1 MRIVKTINPLA
12 AIEFLPLYVELPGF
26 DRKTLAENLFTQLT
40 EKPNETLVLAL
51 INDINSI
58 VGMVVA
64 YIRED
69 DKDVRIWQA
78 ASVPGVDKKW
88 SEIMLCMVIAWTKS
102 MGKNKITAE
111 TTRHSRLWER
121 RWGFKAVNN
130 CEVMMEVQ

>member
-78 ASVPGVDKKW
+78 STLPSVERKW
-88 SEIMLCMVIAWTKS
+88 PDIMLGMVIGWAK
-102 MGKNKITAE
+102 GKGQHRVTAD
-111 TTRHSRLWER
+111 TNRHSRIWER
-121 RWGFKAVNN
+121 RWGFKAVDDSK
-130 CEVMMEVQ
+130 VMMEI